1 MRRVSVLLSAL
12 LLTAG
17 LGAAPAAAAT
27 STGAAVGAGAPAI
40 DPTAVVLDGIN
51 LETANVLDLQNAM
64 NHHRLSSV
72 ELTAFYLNR
81 IARLNPTLH
90 AVIETNRDALAEAA
104 RSDVDRFLHG
114 GGSGPLDGIPVL
126 LKDNIGFGRT
136 TAGSEAL
143 LEADPA
149 TAFLVKRLRAAGAV
163 VIGKANLS
171 EWANFRSTNSTSGWS
186 AVGGLTA
193 NPYVLDHNACGSSS
207 GSGAGVSANLA
218 TVAIGSETD
227 GSIVCPSGVDGDVGI
242 KPTLGEVSRSGVV
255 PISAQQ
261 DTAGPITRNVTDAAA
276 VLSVIGAPDPSDPA
290 TSATVVQ
297 DFTKDLNPN
306 ALRGTRIGIW
316 LDPNSQGDPGAATL
330 AVFAQT
336 VQRLNAL
343 GATTVPVILP
353 FQDVVGNN
361 ELPALENE
369 FKHDINAYLAATP
382 GEHPADLAGLIAFDQ
397 ANAAT
402 EMPFFGQEIFT
413 ASQATP
419 GDLNDPTFAAERK
432 AATTAAQ
439 QSIDQTLAAD
449 NLDAIVAPTNQPAW
463 LSTLGSGDADNFGS
477 SSPAAVAGYP
487 SIVVPMGFVG
497 PLPVGLSFIGARY
510 SEPKLIALAYS
521 YEQATHARRAPTFLP
536 TLPAMS
542 TATTNT
548 APDST
553 APAAPRTTHLVNVL

>member
-1 MRRVSVLLSAL
+1 MRRVSILISAVM
-12 LLTAG
+12 LTAT
-17 LGAAPAAAAT
+17 LGAAPSVAAAPP
-27 STGAAVGAGAPAI
+27 AANTEPSSV
-40 DPTAVVLDGIN
+40 TLDGIN
-51 LETANVLDLQNAM
+51 LDNTTVLDLQRAM
-64 NHHRLSSV
+64 DHHRLSSV
-72 ELTAFYLNR
+72 GLTAFYLAR

-90 AVIETNRDALAEAA
+90 AVIQTNRDALREAA
-104 RSDVDRFLHG
+104 ESDGRRLRHDG
-114 GGSGPLDGIPVL
+114 GRGPLDGIPVL

-171 EWANFRSTNSTSGWS
+171 EWANFRSTMSTSGWS

-207 GSGAGVSANLA
+207 GSAAGVAADLA
-218 TVAIGSETD
+218 TVAIGTETD
-227 GSIVCPSGVDGDVGI
+227 GSIVCPSSTNGDVGI

-276 VLSVIGAPDPSDPA
+276 VLSVIGAPDPADPA
-290 TSATVVQ
+290 TSATTVQ
-297 DFTKDLNPN
+297 DFTKDLKPN
-306 ALRGTRIGIW
+306 ALRGTRIGVW
-316 LDPNSQGDPGAATL
+316 LDPNSQGDPGSATL
-330 AVFAQT
+330 AVFDQT
-336 VQRLNAL
+336 VQRLGAL
-343 GATTVPVILP
+343 GATAVPVTLP
-353 FQDVVGNN
+353 FQDVIGND

-369 FKHDINAYLAATP
+369 FKHDVNAYLAATP

-397 ANAAT
+397 EHASS

-419 GDLNDPTFAAERK
+419 GNLGDPVFAADRRDATS
-432 AATTAAQ
+432 AARS
-439 QSIDQTLAAD
+439 SIDQTLAAFH
-449 NLDAIVAPTNQPAW
+449 LDAIIAPTNQPAW
-463 LSTLGSGDADNFGS
+463 LSDLATGDSATFGS

-487 SIVVPMGFVG
+487 SITVPMGFVG

-510 SEPKLIALAYS
+510 SEPQLIALAYS
-521 YEQATHARRAPTFLP
+521 FEQAANARRAPTFLP
-536 TLPAMS
+536 NLPS
-542 TATTNT
+542 TTTAS
-548 APDST
+548 APSSRDVRPVSRDFG
-553 APAAPRTTHLVNVL
+553 AL

>member
-1 MRRVSVLLSAL
+1 MRRVSTLIAVAVL
-12 LLTAG
+12 
-17 LGAAPAAAAT
+17 
-27 STGAAVGAGAPAI
+27 AAVSVLATGAGAASTPSAMAASMRPSDVI
-40 DPTAVVLDGIN
+40 LNGIN
-51 LETANVLDLQNAM
+51 LDTATVLDLQRAM
-64 NHHRLSSV
+64 DHHRLSSV
-72 ELTAFYLNR
+72 ELTEFYLKR

-90 AVIETNRDALAEAA
+90 AVIQTNDDALAEAA
-104 RSDVDRFLHG
+104 RSDRHRAWQG
-114 GGSGPLDGIPVL
+114 GRGPLDGIPVL

-143 LEADPA
+143 LKADPA
-149 TAFLVKRLRAAGAV
+149 TAFLVRRLLAAGAV

-171 EWANFRSTNSTSGWS
+171 EWANFRSTTSTSGWS

-207 GSGAGVSANLA
+207 GSAAGVAADLA
-218 TVAIGSETD
+218 TVAIGTETD
-227 GSIVCPSGVDGDVGI
+227 GSIVCPSSTNSDVGI

-290 TSATVVQ
+290 TAATVVQ
-297 DFTKDLNPN
+297 DFTRDLRRG
-306 ALRGTRIGIW
+306 ALRGARIGVW
-316 LDPNSQGDPGAATL
+316 LDPNSQGDPGSATV
-330 AVFAQT
+330 AVFEQT
-336 VQRLNAL
+336 VQELQAL
-343 GATTVPVILP
+343 GATTVNVTLP
-353 FQDVVGNN
+353 FQDVIGNN

-382 GEHPADLAGLIAFDQ
+382 GTHPADLAGLIAFNE

-419 GDLNDPTFAAERK
+419 GDLTDPTFAADRT
-432 AATTAAQ
+432 AATTAARE
-439 QSIDQTLAAD
+439 SIDQTLAAYH
-449 NLDAIVAPTNQPAW
+449 LDAIIAPTNQPAW
-463 LSTLGSGDADNFGS
+463 VSDLATGDTATFGS

-487 SIVVPMGFVG
+487 SITVPMGFVG

-510 SEPKLIALAYS
+510 SEPELIALAYS
-521 YEQATHARRAPTFLP
+521 FEQATHARHAPMFLP
-536 TLPAMS
+536 TMPAS
-542 TATTNT
+542 AAAAAATAR
-548 APDST
+548 PHGVRVV
-553 APAAPRTTHLVNVL
+553 PGR

>member
-1 MRRVSVLLSAL
+1 MRRVSVLVCAL

-17 LGAAPAAAAT
+17 LGAAPAAAGST
-27 STGAAVGAGAPAI
+27 TGAAVGAGTAAGPG
-40 DPTAVVLDGIN
+40 AVVLDGIN
-51 LETANVLDLQNAM
+51 LESATVLDLQRAM
-64 NHHRLSSV
+64 DRHRLSSV
-72 ELTAFYLNR
+72 QLTAFYLGR
-81 IARLNPTLH
+81 IAKLNPSLH
-90 AVIETNRDALAEAA
+90 AVIQTNRDALAEAA
-104 RSDVDRFLHG
+104 QSDIGRILHG
-114 GGSGPLDGIPVL
+114 GGHGPLDGIPVL
-126 LKDNIGFGRT
+126 LKDNVGFGRT

-171 EWANFRSTNSTSGWS
+171 EWANFRSTMSTSGWS

-207 GSGAGVSANLA
+207 GSAAGVSANLA
-218 TVAIGSETD
+218 TVAIGTETD
-227 GSIVCPSGVDGDVGI
+227 GSIVCPSSTDGDVGI

-255 PISAQQ
+255 PISAEQ

-297 DFTKDLNPN
+297 DFTRDLNPH
-306 ALRGTRIGIW
+306 ALRGARIGVW
-316 LDPNSQGDPGAATL
+316 LDPNSQGDPGADTL
-330 AVFAQT
+330 AVFDQT

-353 FQDVVGNN
+353 FQDVIGAD

-382 GEHPADLAGLIAFDQ
+382 GVHPADLAGLIAFDQ
-397 ANAAT
+397 EHAAT

-419 GDLNDPTFAAERK
+419 GDLNDPTFAADRQ
-432 AATTAAQ
+432 AATSAAQ

-449 NLDAIVAPTNQPAW
+449 HLDAIVAPTNQPAW
-463 LSTLGSGDADNFGS
+463 LSTLGAGDADNFGS

-487 SIVVPMGFVG
+487 SITVPMGFVG

-510 SEPKLIALAYS
+510 SEPQLIALAYS
-521 YEQATHARRAPTFLP
+521 FEQATHARRAPTFLP
-536 TLPAMS
+536 TLP
-542 TATTNT
+542 TTTT
-548 APDST
+548 APSN
-553 APAAPRTTHLVNVL
+553 APNAAIDAAPQSALLTNLM